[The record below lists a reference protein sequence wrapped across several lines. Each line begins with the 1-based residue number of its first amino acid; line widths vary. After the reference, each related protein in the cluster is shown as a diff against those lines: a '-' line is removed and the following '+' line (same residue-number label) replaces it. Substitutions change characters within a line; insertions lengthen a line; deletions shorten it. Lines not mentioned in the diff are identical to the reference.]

1 MRTIRVD
8 VGKRGY
14 DICIHSNLEY
24 LLHRIIQL
32 LKHQRVLIVTDQNV
46 HRLYGDCVESYLR
59 MNKIEVYQYIMPA
72 GEKSKQLETIE
83 DIYTV
88 LLREQFDKEDMILA
102 FGGGVV
108 GDTAG
113 FAASTYQR
121 GIGFIQLPTT
131 LLSQVDSSVGGKVG
145 VNCKMVK
152 NAIGSIYQPEIV
164 CINPQFL
171 KTLDKRQLR
180 NGLVE
185 IVVHSIIASRE
196 LFTYVERYT
205 EKILKCDTG
214 VMEYLIEEN
223 CRIKRDVVIQDEYD
237 KGRRAV
243 LNFGHTIGHAVEA
256 CSNYTLLHGE
266 AVSVGILGAIELAVY
281 LKMLTLDEYT
291 RIKRLLI
298 KIGSPV
304 KAKGISVDEIYLK
317 MLNDKK
323 RRMEEFRF
331 VLPST
336 IGEVKIIK
344 YTDKEVLFK
353 ILKKLVE

>member
-8 VGKRGY
+8 MGKRGY
-14 DICIHSNLEY
+14 DICIHSDLEC
-24 LLHRIIQL
+24 LLHRIIKL
-32 LKHQRVLIVTDQNV
+32 LKRHRVLIVTDQNV
-46 HRLYGDCVESYLR
+46 HRLYGECVESYFY
-59 MNKIEVYQYIMPA
+59 MQKIEVYQYIMPA
-72 GEKSKQLETIE
+72 GEKSKQLETVQN
-83 DIYTV
+83 IYTV
-88 LLREQFDKEDMILA
+88 LLQKQFDKEDMVLA

-180 NGLVE
+180 NGLIE

-196 LFTYVERYT
+196 LFAYVEEHT
-205 EKILKCDTG
+205 EEILNCDIEG
-214 VMEYLIEEN
+214 MEYLIEAN
-223 CRIKRDVVIQDEYD
+223 CRIKRDVVMQDEYD
-237 KGRRAV
+237 KGRRAI

-256 CSNYTLLHGE
+256 CSDYTLLHGE
-266 AVSVGILGAIELAVY
+266 AVSVGIVGAIELAAY
-281 LKMLTLDEYT
+281 LKMLDPHECT
-291 RIKRLLI
+291 RIKNLLV
-298 KIGSPV
+298 KIHSPV
-304 KAKGISVDEIYLK
+304 KVKGMSVDEIYLK

-323 RRMEEFRF
+323 RRMEKFRF
-331 VLPST
+331 VLPCT
-336 IGEVKIIK
+336 IGEVKIME
-344 YTDKEVLFK
+344 YTDKEVLLR
-353 ILKKLVE
+353 ILNRLIE